1 MQNKVTEY
9 YKGLPSWSKGIVAVI
24 GVSAAAFIA
33 YSIYRNIKNR
43 RELVDASRASEQAKQ
58 EIDDLKRS
66 GVGAS
71 YSKSQYETFA
81 QKLVQ
86 AMDSCGTS
94 EDSVYSVFQAMKNK
108 VDVLSLIAAFGVRY
122 YQPCP
127 TTNPVSFLKFQLDNK
142 AFGGGIATWLEYDL
156 TSTEIKKINN
166 ILASKGINYT
176 F

>member
-24 GVSAAAFIA
+24 GVSAAAFIG
-33 YSIYRNIKNR
+33 YSIYRSIKNR
-43 RELVDASRASEQAKQ
+43 RELIDASRASEQAKQ
-58 EIDDLKRS
+58 EIDELKRT

-108 VDVLSLIAAFGVRY
+108 ADVLSLIAAFGVRY

-127 TTNPVSFLKFQLDNK
+127 TTNPVSYIQFQFNNK
-142 AFGGGIATWLEYDL
+142 AFGGGISAWLEYDL
-156 TSTEIKKINN
+156 TSNEIKKIND
-166 ILASKGINYT
+166 ILSKKGINYQ